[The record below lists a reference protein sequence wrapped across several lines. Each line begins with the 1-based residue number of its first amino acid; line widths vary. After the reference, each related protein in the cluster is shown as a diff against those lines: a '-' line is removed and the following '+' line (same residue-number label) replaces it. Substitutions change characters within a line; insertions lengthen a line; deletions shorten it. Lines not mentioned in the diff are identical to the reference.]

1 MVNQS
6 STSRS
11 CQKSLISG
19 LNSARVQAALVQAAL
34 GSNSTLLPT
43 IGGPSIQAQFDK
55 PTLYTVE
62 FRISNVQDINVPAG
76 NVLQPTSL
84 IGRCTPTA
92 TLQWSLGGNTI
103 YRRISV
109 FNGAS
114 ISGVC
119 EQLVASISDDTIL
132 PTTQQV
138 GILINGVLGVNTVA
152 TANVAAPSGL
162 AQTINGVALNTDGMA
177 VLLTDQTSAIDNGPY
192 LVHAGGWTHMPPL
205 TAGSNAGGAYMLIV
219 QGTYAGEWYQCV
231 ETNTVDDVVG
241 TKGLTFD
248 NLGDPTYQQQYTIT
262 IVGGE
267 GTRPATA
274 LPPTYQQYVKS
285 ASDGLYRFGCVYMP
299 ASDQEK
305 IQIPQDVGIKSVM
318 ITVGA
323 PNRDG
328 VVTPSN
334 FFAELDYTFSAG
346 AASVGRL
353 STYFPPDYDFVP
365 IPSQTGDLILNN
377 TSTSSGFD
385 MLATIIW
392 GIDG

>member
-1 MVNQS
+1 MANKL

-19 LNSARVQAALVQAAL
+19 LNSARVQAALNN
-34 GSNSTLLPT
+34 NSTILPT
-43 IGGPSIQAQFDK
+43 SGGPSIQAQFDE

-76 NVLQPTSL
+76 NVLQPTAA
-84 IGRCTPTA
+84 IGHCTPTA

-192 LVHAGGWTHMPPL
+192 LVHAGGWT
-205 TAGSNAGGAYMLIV
+205 
-219 QGTYAGEWYQCV
+219 QCV

-267 GTRPATA
+267 GTRPA
-274 LPPTYQQYVKS
+274 
-285 ASDGLYRFGCVYMP
+285 
-299 ASDQEK
+299 
-305 IQIPQDVGIKSVM
+305 
-318 ITVGA
+318 
-323 PNRDG
+323 
-328 VVTPSN
+328 
-334 FFAELDYTFSAG
+334 
-346 AASVGRL
+346 
-353 STYFPPDYDFVP
+353 
-365 IPSQTGDLILNN
+365 
-377 TSTSSGFD
+377 
-385 MLATIIW
+385 
-392 GIDG
+392 